1 MLQISMYLCILLCMK
16 DQDIKATS
24 IRIALKAKSLGL
36 TQASIADA
44 IGADQSQVSRVLS
57 GHSKRRSR
65 VFDQVCNYVE
75 NSVNGLSSDLVHN
88 NDELIDAL
96 ASVWDGTAN
105 QATTL
110 ASVIRSLGVFTAANT
125 PHSPRTHKKGE

>member
-1 MLQISMYLCILLCMK
+1 MLQFNMYLCILLCMNK
-16 DQDIKATS
+16 QNIKATS

-36 TQASIADA
+36 TQLSIAEA

-75 NSVNGLSSDLVHN
+75 NSANGLSSDLVRN

-96 ASVWDGTAN
+96 ASVWDGSEN

-110 ASVIRSLGVFTAANT
+110 ASVIRSLGVLTVANT
-125 PHSPRTHKKGE
+125 HHSSKTHKKGG